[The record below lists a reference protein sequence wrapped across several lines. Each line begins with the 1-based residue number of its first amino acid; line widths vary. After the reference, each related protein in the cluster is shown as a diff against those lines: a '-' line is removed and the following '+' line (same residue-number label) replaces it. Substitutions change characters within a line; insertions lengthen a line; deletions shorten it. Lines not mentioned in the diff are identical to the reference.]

1 MEILKKFGRT
11 AAKFALS
18 GRNLLFPEHCYVCG
32 EKISGDFG
40 QIVCL
45 RCRASMP
52 VPESSEQT
60 INRLAEFHGFDN
72 LNFINVFCLFSTSD
86 EFPFERLIYALKY
99 GGVTK
104 IGQVFGTMLG
114 ELVKQNTEVKYD
126 FVVPVPIHPAKKRE
140 RGYNQSVYIARAV
153 SEAIGSNLE
162 LDIARRKEYTFSQT
176 KLSARDR
183 IFNVKNIFEVVQA
196 EKVKNKVILLVDDVL
211 TTGSTLNSLA
221 GTFLDAGARRID
233 VAALMRA

>member
-1 MEILKKFGRT
+1 MEILKKFGR
-11 AAKFALS
+11 AAVKFALS

-32 EKISGDFG
+32 EKIPGDFG

-45 RCRASMP
+45 RCRASLP
-52 VPESSEQT
+52 VPESREQT
-60 INRLAEFHGFDN
+60 INRLAEIHGFDN
-72 LNFINVFCLFSTSD
+72 LNFIDAFCLFSPTD

-104 IGQVFGTMLG
+104 IGQVFGAMLG
-114 ELVKQNTEVKYD
+114 ELVKQNTGVKYD

-140 RGYNQSVYIARAV
+140 RGYNQSVCIARAV

-183 IFNVKNIFEVVQA
+183 IFNVKNIFEVVQT

-221 GTFLDAGARRID
+221 GAFLDAGARRID